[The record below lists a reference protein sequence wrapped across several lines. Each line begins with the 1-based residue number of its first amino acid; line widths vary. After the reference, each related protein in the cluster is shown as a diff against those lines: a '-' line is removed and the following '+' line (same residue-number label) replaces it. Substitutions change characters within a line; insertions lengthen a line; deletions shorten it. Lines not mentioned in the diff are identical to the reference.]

1 MFKIRLLIQIRGG
14 LNMHKILTEI
24 EINRKLNL
32 YTKAVQEHLQNK
44 SLATAQAL
52 AKAKND
58 LVSFAMRGVQ

>member
-1 MFKIRLLIQIRGG
+1 M
-14 LNMHKILTEI
+14 NMHKILTEI
-24 EINRKLNL
+24 EINRKINL

-44 SLATAQAL
+44 SIATAQAL

>member
-1 MFKIRLLIQIRGG
+1 MNQ
-14 LNMHKILTEI
+14 ILTEI

-58 LVSFAMRGVQ
+58 LVTFAMRGVK